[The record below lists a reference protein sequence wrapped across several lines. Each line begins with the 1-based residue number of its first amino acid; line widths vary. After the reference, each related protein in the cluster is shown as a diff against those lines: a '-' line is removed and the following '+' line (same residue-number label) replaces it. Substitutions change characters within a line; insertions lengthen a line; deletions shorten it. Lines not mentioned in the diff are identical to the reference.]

1 MEQQPRAGFGYC
13 PWRERTGGGVGWW
26 ADRVPASERL
36 CDYITVIMQRL
47 NSRAASFEVC
57 REIAFVY
64 KRHWAH
70 ILFVLRKEQETQR
83 CVCDIHRHTERAVR
97 GWELNRWLGQKKG
110 MIRNPP
116 PGWRCQIVNSVH
128 KLCWDVILQCDQREE
143 KRSESNSSCNAKGV
157 KNPTRTTRIDRCNRT
172 HNKAGKR
179 HALSNFLHKMHKF
192 CEMKGNN
199 FISLPTEKHMKR
211 PSSSLKTRSHQLLKF
226 QMWIRS
232 QGEIQQGWILTTLT
246 SSKPSHLCWI
256 LRKQRARKPKMEED
270 FTFI

>member
-1 MEQQPRAGFGYC
+1 ME
-13 PWRERTGGGVGWW
+13 REDEGGVGWW

-83 CVCDIHRHTERAVR
+83 CVCVCVIFTDIQRERWEGENWIVGWVMTGKRKKRHD
-97 GWELNRWLGQKKG
+97 KK
-110 MIRNPP
+110 PP

-157 KNPTRTTRIDRCNRT
+157 KNPTRTTGIDRCNRT

-179 HALSNFLHKMHKF
+179 HALSNFLYKMHKF

-256 LRKQRARKPKMEED
+256 LRKQRARKPKMEEA